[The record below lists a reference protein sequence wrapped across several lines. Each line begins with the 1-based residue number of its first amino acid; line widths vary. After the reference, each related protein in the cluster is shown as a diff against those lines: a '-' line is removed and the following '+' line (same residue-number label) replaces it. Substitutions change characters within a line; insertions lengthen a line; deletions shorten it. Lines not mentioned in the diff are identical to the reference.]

1 MTIQNS
7 INTNVGALVAL
18 RNLNSVNRDLEGV
31 QNRVSTGLRV
41 NGARD
46 DASVFAVAQGIR
58 GDLKGYQAVGGALAG
73 GRGILSV
80 AESGVTQVSNLLA
93 DIRGKLTQLSDEG
106 ISQDQREIYT
116 DDLAEQFLSLRSFL
130 EGAQYN
136 SRNLLKG
143 NYGTFA
149 VNGENSGRF
158 SSFSTAANAQ
168 VIRSVNGEQLTLRAA
183 DLLVGTSVAIG
194 APGTS
199 QGEIDAFQAFARVV
213 FSSVAA
219 TSNNS
224 EGWQSTADIGA
235 ASLTQGTSFVDGNGR
250 LVQREVVGAR
260 IAQAALA
267 DLVPNTAGQQVRAT
281 NAFRS
286 ADSATAGTG
295 SVFNSA
301 LAFFEREV
309 AEALGS
315 IGADLRNIDFQ
326 IDFNTAISDA
336 VEEGLGS
343 LVDADLA
350 RESARLQALQTKQ
363 QLSVQTLAIANQR
376 PTILLSLFQ

>member
-41 NGARD
+41 SGARD

-58 GDLKGYQAVGGALAG
+58 GDLQGYEAVGGALSGA
-73 GRGILSV
+73 RGILSV
-80 AESGVTQVSNLLA
+80 AESGATQVSNLLA

-106 ISQDQREIYT
+106 ISQDQRRIYT

-130 EGAQYN
+130 EGAEYN
-136 SRNLLKG
+136 GRNLLAG
-143 NYGTFA
+143 DNGTFA
-149 VNGENSGRF
+149 NGQNIGSFGA
-158 SSFSTAANAQ
+158 FSTAANAQ

-183 DLLVGTSVAIG
+183 DLLVGTSIAIG
-194 APGTS
+194 SSSTS
-199 QGEIDAFQAFARVV
+199 AGEIDAYQAFARVV

-219 TSNNS
+219 AGNDSNGQNA
-224 EGWQSTADIGA
+224 ADIATG
-235 ASLTQGTSFVDGNGR
+235 SLTQGTSFVDAQGR
-250 LVQREVVGAR
+250 MVQREVVGAR

-267 DLVPNTAGQQVRAT
+267 DLTTTATALRDST
-281 NAFRS
+281 AFRTS
-286 ADSATAGTG
+286 DSATVGAE

-309 AEALGS
+309 AQALGS
-315 IGADLRNIDFQ
+315 IGADLRNVDFQ
-326 IDFNTAISDA
+326 LDFNSAITDA